1 MRPDSISTPY
11 LSLVIPAY
19 NEEERI
25 VETLISIN
33 AYLKTQPW
41 SYEIIIVL
49 NNCTDSTRT
58 LVESF
63 INDDPAIIV
72 IDLGMLKGQGNT
84 KGIAVTKG
92 MLAAKGDVRIFTDAD
107 LATPIA
113 EIEKLIDKSK
123 EGYDV
128 VIGSRQVVGAIVDKS
143 QVWYRVFLGRIGN
156 LLIQILLLPGIKDTQ
171 CGCKLFSEKAAK
183 EVFKHISTS
192 GWGFDIETLAIARLK
207 GYKIAEIGVHWHD
220 VTGSKVRANAYVST
234 LKELLLIFWKYKV
247 KKIA

>member
-107 LATPIA
+107 LATPIT
-113 EIEKLIDKSK
+113 EIEKLINKSK
-123 EGYDV
+123 DGYDV
-128 VIGSRQVVGAIVDKS
+128 VIGSRQVTGSIVDKS
-143 QVWYRVFLGRIGN
+143 QVWYRVFLGRAGN
-156 LLIQILLLPGIKDTQ
+156 FLIQALLLPGIKDTQ
-171 CGCKLFSEKAAK
+171 CGCKLFLADAAK
-183 EVFKHISTS
+183 EIFKYTSIS
-192 GWGFDIETLAIARLK
+192 GWGFDIETLVIARSK
-207 GYKIAEIGVHWHD
+207 GLNIIEIGIHWHD
-220 VTGSKVRANAYVST
+220 VDGSKVRAGAYFST
-234 LKELLLIFWKYKV
+234 LKELLVLFWKYKV

>member
-1 MRPDSISTPY
+1 MRSDSISTPY

-19 NEEERI
+19 NEEDRI
-25 VETLISIN
+25 IETLISIN
-33 AYLKTQPW
+33 AYLMNQPW

-63 INDDPAIIV
+63 MNGDPSIIL
-72 IDLGMLKGQGNT
+72 IDLGMIEGQGNT

-92 MLAAKGDVRIFTDAD
+92 MLAARGSVRVFTDAD
-107 LATPIA
+107 LATPIG
-113 EIEKLIDKSK
+113 EIGKLIDRSK

-128 VIGSRQVVGAIVDKS
+128 VIGSRQVIGAIVDKS
-143 QVWYRVFLGRIGN
+143 QVWYRVLLGRIGN
-156 LLIQILLLPGIKDTQ
+156 FLIQTLLLPGIKDTQ
-171 CGCKLFSEKAAK
+171 CGCKLFSEKAAS
-183 EVFKHISTS
+183 EVFKHTNIS
-192 GWGFDIETLAIARLK
+192 GWGFDIETLAIARSK

-220 VTGSKVRANAYVST
+220 VAGSKVRAGAYLST